1 MCTIL
6 VIEDDESFLVF
17 IEKLLELKNF
27 HVLKAD
33 RGELG
38 LELASQYIPDAI
50 ICDLMM
56 SDMDGYEVIKAI
68 RKNPLT
74 EAIPFIFLTG
84 KTSQEDLRQ
93 AMNLGADDYLIKP
106 FNEDDL
112 FNTLNT
118 RLEKKSIVDRRSQ
131 ASLNILRQNL
141 TTAFPH
147 EFRTPLQNIILA
159 TDYLESVAT
168 SEIID
173 PCEIGEIVSIFR
185 ESSQRLLDLSQKFLF
200 YSSLESKVLEKNEH
214 NLVSKPQLYG
224 IENIIKSVAQKQA
237 QNYQRT
243 EDLLFEIEES
253 SLSIQADFFVS
264 LLKEIIDNSLKFSS
278 LETPIWIKG
287 YKKDTHYE
295 LNIINQGRGF
305 LPHQLKNIGAY
316 IQFERPK
323 YEQQGSGLGLAIAQK
338 ILEIYQGN
346 LEIKSIPNEETT
358 IIIHLPFA
366 EQF

>member
-1 MCTIL
+1 MYTIL
-6 VIEDDESFLVF
+6 VIEDDESLLVF
-17 IEKLLELKNF
+17 IENFLQLKNF
-27 HVLKAD
+27 YVLKANN
-33 RGELG
+33 GKLG
-38 LELASQYIPDAI
+38 LELANQYVPDVI

-56 SDMDGYEVIKAI
+56 SDMDGYDVIKAI

-84 KTSQEDLRQ
+84 KTSPESLRQ
-93 AMNLGADDYLIKP
+93 AMNLGADDYLTKP
-106 FNEDDL
+106 FNEEDL
-112 FNTLNT
+112 FTTLNT

-131 ASLNILRQNL
+131 ASLNILRHNL

-159 TDYLESVAT
+159 TDYLESIAT
-168 SEIID
+168 SEVID
-173 PCEIGEIVSIFR
+173 PDEIGEIVSIFK
-185 ESSQRLLDLSQKFLF
+185 ESSQRLLELSQKFLF
-200 YSSLESKVLEKNEH
+200 YSSLESKVLEKND
-214 NLVSKPQLYG
+214 NDSVIKSQLYG

-253 SLSIQADFFVS
+253 SLSIQPDFFVS

-278 LETPIWIKG
+278 LETPILIKG
-287 YKKDTHYE
+287 YQKDQYYE

-316 IQFERPK
+316 IQFDRPK

-346 LEIKSIPNEETT
+346 LKIKSIPNKETT
-358 IIIHLPFA
+358 IIIHLPLA
-366 EQF
+366 DQF